1 MGNAVRRHEVS
12 RRLRHLMRERLDR
25 LERGDR
31 LVIRA
36 NPASAGRTSAE
47 LAADLDRALSRL
59 GVDEEAVAQ

>member
-1 MGNAVRRHEVS
+1 
-12 RRLRHLMRERLDR
+12 MRERLDR